1 MYTPPFSIA
10 EDALETL
17 AEICTLLT
25 PSKES
30 EQETLSVSRILQ
42 AHAELGGVGSFR
54 SGGTSPHWVPVLV
67 DALAHWV
74 NESPTHPI
82 IRAAVFH
89 FELLRISPFSTANEL
104 VAAHLHQRMLA
115 AFHPALASFR
125 IPDETNIALAATDAS
140 DFIRA
145 SLHAILAT
153 LQNKHRQQNIS
164 RPARQQSTPA
174 NQILSFIRKHPG
186 SKRQDLLAALPAI
199 SQRMLDRHLQTLRD
213 SGQIEY
219 RGSRKTGAYY
229 TL

>member
-10 EDALETL
+10 EDTLETL

-54 SGGTSPHWVPVLV
+54 SGGPAPHWVPVLV
-67 DALAHWV
+67 DALARWV

-115 AFHPALASFR
+115 AFHPALAELR
-125 IPDETNIALAATDAS
+125 IPDEANFALAATDAS

-145 SLHAILAT
+145 SLHAILAA
-153 LQNKHRQQNIS
+153 LQSKPRHPSIS